1 MHDLIKKFSSTAVA
15 FLILI
20 LIVGYFFV
28 FEKGKP
34 EKEEQKSAL
43 FPDIKKEEI
52 ISLKFN
58 YPDSTI
64 ILSKEAQN
72 WFLIKNNK
80 RYKADSFTINSIIE
94 NFVGLKVDS
103 DVSDDDNSLSEY
115 GLINPKVEV
124 IASIENKLYSIK
136 IGSKSPI
143 GSGVY
148 LKEGSV
154 PGVKLI
160 AASLVWPFLDRTFN
174 EIRDREIIN
183 LDEDRITE
191 VKFEAGYFNQT
202 FIKKDGRWVGD
213 NIAENV
219 DINHLEIEGIVR
231 SFSDLRVVGFESD
244 EPQSLSK
251 YGLDEPSAVLT
262 LTEGERKIEYSF
274 GNKKENTD
282 YYMKLSLGEPVY
294 LVSIHNFDQL
304 PQKIDD
310 IRITKLLNFR
320 ENKIANIKIVNNKN
334 TIILS
339 KNENEWFIE
348 NSEDQIDQ
356 SKISALLAELIQL
369 EVSEFVDD
377 NPKDLAK
384 YGLNAADISI
394 TLGKNQ
400 SNSLFLGNEKDHQV
414 YAKKAE
420 KNSVYLIDKYI
431 LTFLPESKDD
441 LLLITETDS
450 EVVESN

>member
-34 EKEEQKSAL
+34 EIEEQKSKL

-52 ISLKFN
+52 SSLKLI

-64 ILSKEAQN
+64 ILTKEAQS

-80 RYKADSFTINSIIE
+80 RYKADSFTINSIID
-94 NFVGLKVDS
+94 NFAGLKVDG
-103 DVSDDDNSLSEY
+103 DVSDGDNNLSEY

-124 IASIENKLYSIK
+124 IANIENKLYSIK
-136 IGSKSPI
+136 IGSESPV

-148 LKEGSV
+148 LKNGNI

-160 AASLVWPFLDRTFN
+160 DASLVWPFLDRKFN
-174 EIRDREIIN
+174 DIRDREIIN

-191 VKFEAGYFNQT
+191 VKFEAGNFNQT

-251 YGLDEPSAVLT
+251 YGLDKPSAVLT
-262 LTEGERKIEYSF
+262 LTEGGRKIEYSF
-274 GNKKENTD
+274 GNRKENTD
-282 YYMKLSLGEPVY
+282 YYMKLNEGEPVY
-294 LVSIHNFDQL
+294 LVSIHNFEQL

-310 IRITKLLNFR
+310 IRITKLLDFR
-320 ENKIANIKIVNNKN
+320 ENGITNIKIVNNEN

-356 SKISALLAELIQL
+356 SKISALLAELMRL

-400 SNSLFLGNEKDHQV
+400 SNSLFLGNEKDQQV
-414 YAKKAE
+414 YAKKADR
-420 KNSVYLIDKYI
+420 NPVYLIDKNI
-431 LTFLPESKDD
+431 LTFLPESKDA
-441 LLLITETDS
+441 LLLITET
-450 EVVESN
+450 EGQVVESN